1 MNRRPPGGRGDG
13 RDAAQAP
20 AQPPRE
26 RPLPELARKHGI
38 DPFTLFAAYHLG
50 ITADDRYE
58 FMNVHHVA
66 KRFGTSA
73 GVIKQLLQELGMDT
87 DSIVHSTFDMAGA
100 QVDVMYVPDGVSRT
114 ELARAHYE
122 AFVTAPRG
130 KRDWTRE
137 LERDAREN
145 ERVFGPSQSPNRR
158 RS

>member
-1 MNRRPPGGRGDG
+1 MNRRPPSGRGDG
-13 RDAAQAP
+13 RDGPQPAAQP
-20 AQPPRE
+20 ARV

-38 DPFTLFAAYHLG
+38 DPFTLFCAYHLG
-50 ITADDRYE
+50 INAEDKYE

-114 ELARAHYE
+114 ELARAHYD

-130 KRDWTRE
+130 KRDWSRE

-145 ERVFGPSQSPNRR
+145 ERVFGPSQPPNRR